1 MIKFVIY
8 LYSALA
14 LAQPSPSNDKVI
26 YFNAWAGSEKTNQYI
41 RTQSD
46 IFEKKTGIKVVHVKV
61 ADTQATIKTIESEK
75 TAGNLKSGKVD
86 VLWVNG
92 ENFAKLKKQN
102 LLYGPITDKLS
113 NVKNIDIQDHNF
125 QYDFNIPTEGFE
137 APWGKAQFV
146 FIWSPKKTKTIPTT
160 AQEFLEYAK
169 KNPGKISYVKPP
181 QFHGT
186 TFLKQV
192 LLDLSPDL
200 KVFQKDCAGVDL
212 AQLSLPL
219 WNYLNQLHPF
229 LWRKGQTFPLSV
241 EKMHQ
246 MLLDG
251 ELDVS
256 MSFNPLDS
264 ESLVLKKEIPADS
277 VSVTFQKGGIG
288 NVHFLAIPFNSPH
301 QKNALL
307 WIDHLLSVEA
317 QAAKT
322 DIKIWGDPS
331 VLDRTKLSE
340 KEKENFSSKTSK
352 GALLAEPHACWVDY
366 LQNEWIKKYGSG
378 LKN

>member
-1 MIKFVIY
+1 MIKILIY
-8 LYSALA
+8 FYSVLA
-14 LAQPSPSNDKVI
+14 MAQSGSLNDKVI

-86 VLWVNG
+86 VLWING

-113 NVKNIDIQDHNF
+113 NIKNIDIQDHNF

-146 FIWSPKKTKTIPTT
+146 FIWSPKKTKSIPTT
-160 AQEFLEYAK
+160 AQELLEYAK

-200 KVFQKDCAGVDL
+200 KVFQTDCGKVEL
-212 AQLSLPL
+212 AKLSLPL
-219 WNYLNQLHPF
+219 WDYLNQLHPF

-301 QKNALL
+301 EKYALL

-317 QAAKT
+317 QAAKA

-331 VLDRTKLSE
+331 VLDKLKLSE
-340 KEKENFSSKTSK
+340 KEKEKFSSKTSK
-352 GALLAEPHACWVDY
+352 GTLLAEPHACWVDY